1 MDDRTQENLKFL
13 DTIDFIPYLDMHFK
27 NVYELMGY
35 IQDDFEEK
43 GLETFED
50 GFVFN
55 WVSDYEFAD
64 YLKNRYPNIIRRVIE
79 ASNDYYLQD
88 DYCMLDYVDDSVFA
102 LNNEELGAYIKNTVV
117 QVRGFGDDRFF
128 AIILPRDPD
137 VEKWLE
143 RAEVRNN
150 KLRERLAEL
159 KGDK

>member
-1 MDDRTQENLKFL
+1 MDKHTEANLKFL

-50 GFVFN
+50 GYVFN
-55 WVSDYEFAD
+55 CVSDYEFAD

-88 DYCMLDYVDDSVFA
+88 DYCMLDYVDDNVLA

-128 AIILPRDPD
+128 TIILPRNPD
-137 VEKWLE
+137 VEKWLI
-143 RAEVRNN
+143 RAEVKNN
-150 KLRERLAEL
+150 KMREKIAKL

>member
-1 MDDRTQENLKFL
+1 MDNCTEANLKFL

-27 NVYELMGY
+27 NVYELMSY

-43 GLETFED
+43 GLETFEA

-55 WVSDYEFAD
+55 CVADYEFAE

-79 ASNDYYLQD
+79 ASYDYYLQD
-88 DYCMLDYVDDSVFA
+88 DYCMLDYVDDSAFA
-102 LNNEELGAYIKNTVV
+102 LNNDELGAYIKNTIV

-128 AIILPRDPD
+128 TIILPRDPD

-143 RAEVRNN
+143 RAAVKNN
-150 KLRERLAEL
+150 KLREKIAEL

>member
-1 MDDRTQENLKFL
+1 MDDRTQANLKFL

-55 WVSDYEFAD
+55 WISDYEFAD

-88 DYCMLDYVDDSVFA
+88 DYCMLDYVDDSAFA

-137 VEKWLE
+137 VEKWLM
-143 RAEVRNN
+143 RAEVKNN
-150 KLRERLAEL
+150 KLRERIADL
-159 KGDK
+159 KGDE